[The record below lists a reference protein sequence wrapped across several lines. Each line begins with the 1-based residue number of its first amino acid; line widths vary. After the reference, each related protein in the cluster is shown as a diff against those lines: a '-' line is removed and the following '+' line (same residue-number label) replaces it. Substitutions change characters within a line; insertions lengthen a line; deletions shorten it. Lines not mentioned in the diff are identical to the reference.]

1 MSSGPFSRS
10 RLGNL
15 KLKIGLLVLLAAS
28 CQEPSPGPSAGSNS
42 NWLMACSADRDCRS
56 GAACYCGSCTRECS
70 DDADCGDFANARCA
84 TSTETA
90 YQSQCRTSG
99 ANSGI
104 CLPLCQPGTCSED
117 QVCLSG
123 SCVLASLPVSDLCSP
138 LAAASAEQRTWED
151 ELLVLLN
158 ETRAAGGV
166 TCGGD
171 APSVAVG
178 ELRVD
183 GRLRCAARLFGSD
196 LAVTRSRALVDSLG
210 RDSQQR
216 MDAAGYAPR
225 FWAEAFAFR
234 ASAPSDALSMMLS
247 DAESCR
253 GLMAANNE
261 DVGVAHIQDVD
272 VLTLG
277 AE

>member
-1 MSSGPFSRS
+1 MSSGPFWMMR
-10 RLGNL
+10 R
-15 KLKIGLLVLLAAS
+15 IGLLFLLAAS
-28 CQEPSPGPSAGSNS
+28 CQEPSVAPSAGSNS
-42 NWLMACSADRDCRS
+42 NWLMACSADEDCRS
-56 GAACYCGSCTRECS
+56 GAACYCGGCTRECS
-70 DDADCGDFANARCA
+70 DDADCGDFASAHCA
-84 TSTETA
+84 AKTEMA
-90 YQSQCRTSG
+90 YRSQCRADGVT
-99 ANSGI
+99 AGI
-104 CLPLCQPGTCSED
+104 CLPLCQPGTCAED
-117 QVCLSG
+117 QACLSG

-138 LAAASAEQRTWED
+138 LAAASAEQRAWED

-166 TCGGD
+166 TSGGD
-171 APSVAVG
+171 TPSVAAG

-196 LAVTRSRALVDSLG
+196 LAVTRSRSLVDSLG
-210 RDSQQR
+210 RDSEQR
-216 MDAAGYAPR
+216 TASADYAPR